1 MTDNLN
7 EEFQK
12 YKTEIQRIHDKT
24 ARPDDKVPDADVR
37 EVLEVVKKIGAL
49 GTRLRASVDA
59 AREPEP
65 QADPL
70 AAGAK
75 LHTLAMENRRIQR
88 HADLQPSLGNAGD
101 GTLALD
107 SGMAAKRAGTAPEAV
122 KALVLQGENGAFI
135 TP

>member
-12 YKTEIQRIHDKT
+12 YRDDIQRILDKT

-49 GTRLRASVDA
+49 GKRLRASVDA

-65 QADPL
+65 QPDPL
-70 AAGAK
+70 AAGTK
-75 LHTLAMENRRIQR
+75 LHALAQAAIKASDGKLSYSE
-88 HADLQPSLGNAGD
+88 AFAG
-101 GTLALD
+101 
-107 SGMAAKRAGTAPEAV
+107 
-122 KALVLQGENGAFI
+122 LVLDHWPLVQEWQQSVHPPRRRRG
-135 TP
+135 

>member
-7 EEFQK
+7 EEFKEYRAQ
-12 YKTEIQRIHDKT
+12 IQRILDKT

-49 GTRLRASVDA
+49 GKRLRASVDA

-75 LHTLAMENRRIQR
+75 LHALAMEKIEASGGKLSYSQAWATLVMDHWPLIQEWQQSVQVPRRR
-88 HADLQPSLGNAGD
+88 
-101 GTLALD
+101 
-107 SGMAAKRAGTAPEAV
+107 R
-122 KALVLQGENGAFI
+122 
-135 TP
+135 